1 MKASVQF
8 PFYFATQ
15 DNVENKDI
23 ICLELLPEKN
33 KQNKQKTLLNI
44 KLLLYHIIILYI
56 ICIYNTYC
64 IFIIYKLYILYNYHD
79 VYILYDIC
87 L

>member
-23 ICLELLPEKN
+23 ICLELLPDREKQT
-33 KQNKQKTLLNI
+33 KKNI
-44 KLLLYHIIILYI
+44 
-56 ICIYNTYC
+56 T
-64 IFIIYKLYILYNYHD
+64 
-79 VYILYDIC
+79 
-87 L
+87 